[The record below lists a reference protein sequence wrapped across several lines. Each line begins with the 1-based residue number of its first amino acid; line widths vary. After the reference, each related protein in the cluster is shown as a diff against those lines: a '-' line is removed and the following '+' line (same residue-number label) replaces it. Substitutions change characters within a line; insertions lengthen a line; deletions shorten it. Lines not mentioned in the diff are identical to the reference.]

1 MQQNFP
7 APDAFLSPPLWQM
20 QGEDFILNHWLTPSF
35 IWRALCT
42 VPVLLVRCRS
52 SPVGPYDE
60 LLI

>member
-7 APDAFLSPPLWQM
+7 APDAFLSPPPWQM
-20 QGEDFILNHWLTPSF
+20 QSEDFILNHWLTPSF
-35 IWRALCT
+35 IWL
-42 VPVLLVRCRS
+42 PVLLVRCRS